1 MVNFAVLEPE
11 INSALI
17 YTGAGS
23 APALKAATHFH
34 KAPGEITLFGHRLAR
49 PVARLGGA

>member
-1 MVNFAVLEPE
+1 VVNFSVLAPE

-23 APALKAATHFH
+23 APMLEAA
-34 KAPGEITLFGHRLAR
+34 
-49 PVARLGGA
+49 GA